1 MQLKLTIDGLD
12 HPVSLQVHDR
22 EDRVSA
28 ELINSGVWEEFETR
42 LCISRLKP
50 GSVFVDVGANI
61 GYYTVIADQIVG
73 DTGAI
78 YAFEPERENFSLLH
92 KNTLQSRCPTITLIQ
107 AGLSNRNDTAQL
119 FLSADNLGD
128 HRLYD
133 RGERQSQQVD
143 LVAGDDFLG
152 GQHVDF
158 LKIDTQGAEYQ
169 VIDGLNQTIQNNIGH
184 LDMVLEFWPW
194 GLMEAGR
201 SAREL
206 IDLISPFNF
215 HIYIIDHIA
224 HELLPADCDELLAFS
239 ETTLLPEQQGF
250 VNLFLT
256 SDQSEVWPR

>member
-169 VIDGLNQTIQNNIGH
+169 VI
-184 LDMVLEFWPW
+184 
-194 GLMEAGR
+194 
-201 SAREL
+201 
-206 IDLISPFNF
+206 
-215 HIYIIDHIA
+215 
-224 HELLPADCDELLAFS
+224 
-239 ETTLLPEQQGF
+239 ETHHGECGQPM
-250 VNLFLT
+250 
-256 SDQSEVWPR
+256 